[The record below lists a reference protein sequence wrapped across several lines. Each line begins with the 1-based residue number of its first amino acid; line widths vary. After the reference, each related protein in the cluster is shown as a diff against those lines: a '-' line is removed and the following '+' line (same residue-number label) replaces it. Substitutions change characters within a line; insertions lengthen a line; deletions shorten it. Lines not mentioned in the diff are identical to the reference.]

1 MVGRPYSDNSFG
13 AKSKCSEL
21 LGIDPHFDPK
31 THKLSWTRKFLEL
44 GPPKTSSNNNGLV
57 VSQLKPGFG
66 EIRFPF
72 HSDLFIQLKKES
84 RTRTAFPY
92 KIIHRQVSPASS
104 HTKQDVYCWEMLGN
118 PTLVTCRK
126 PC

>member
-1 MVGRPYSDNSFG
+1 MVGRPYSDISFG
-13 AKSKCSEL
+13 AKNKCSEL

-31 THKLSWTRKFLEL
+31 THKLSSTRKLLEL
-44 GPPKTSSNNNGLV
+44 GPPKTSSNNNGWV
-57 VSQLKPGFG
+57 MSQLKPGFG
-66 EIRFPF
+66 EIGFPF
-72 HSDLFIQLKKES
+72 HSNFFIQLKIES

-92 KIIHRQVSPASS
+92 KDIYRQVSPASS